1 MIIRNSALAIAVFVA
16 AASAPAA
23 WAGSSNTTAKPDKS
37 QQTATQD
44 QKKQTGTKPYRDG
57 MLRDKHKTFKG
68 KFKQHHGF
76 GGQLH
81 ADR

>member
-1 MIIRNSALAIAVFVA
+1 MIIRYSALAVA
-16 AASAPAA
+16 ISLASVSAPAA
-23 WAGSSNTTAKPDKS
+23 WAGSSNTAAKPGKG
-37 QQTATQD
+37 QQTASQASKQQD
-44 QKKQTGTKPYRDG
+44 KQGHQDG